1 VSAPATPADAPAA
14 PAHRRSGAT
23 SPWQVFRTAAELGW
37 RIESNW
43 ADPFIFMIYS
53 IAKPLA
59 HAAILVVMYA
69 IVSRGDFRSPLFT
82 YIFVGNAF
90 YIYVS
95 SLIVGV
101 SWAVIEDRER
111 YRTLKYIYVAPLQ
124 YPVYLMGRGMARFL
138 TGTLS
143 VVLTLGMGMLVLK
156 LPLDPGVV
164 DWPLFAAAMALGLVV
179 LAMMGLIVAGVSLLV
194 AHHLEQ
200 MGEALAGALYIFSGA
215 VFPIDV
221 LPGWLQPAAFA
232 MPITWWLELVRRSLT
247 GPLTTGVSP
256 AMAGFSNGAV
266 LGILAGLTVVTTAGA
281 LVIFSI
287 TDRGARERG
296 LLDKVTNY

>member
-1 VSAPATPADAPAA
+1 MSAPPPPASAAAPAA
-14 PAHRRSGAT
+14 HRPTGAT
-23 SPWQVFRTAAELGW
+23 SPWTVFRTAAELGW

-69 IVSRGDFRSPLFT
+69 IVSRGDFQSPLFT

-111 YRTLKYIYVAPLQ
+111 YRTLKYIYVAPVQ
-124 YPVYLMGRGMARFL
+124 YPVYLMGRGMARFI

-156 LPLDPGVV
+156 LPLDLAAV
-164 DWPLFAAAMALGLVV
+164 DWPLFAAAMALGLAV
-179 LAMMGLIVAGVSLLV
+179 LAMIGLIVAGISLLV

-200 MGEALAGALYIFSGA
+200 MGEAVAGALYLFSGA

-221 LPGWLQPAAFA
+221 LPGWLQPVAYA
-232 MPITWWLELVRRSLT
+232 MPITWWLELVRRSLA
-247 GPLTTGVSP
+247 GSLTTGVSP
-256 AMAGFSNGAV
+256 ALAAISNGAV
-266 LGILAGLTVVTTAGA
+266 LGILAGLTVATTAAA
-281 LVIFSI
+281 LVIFGI

>member
-1 VSAPATPADAPAA
+1 MSAASGEPAGTPVQSL
-14 PAHRRSGAT
+14 RRTGGT
-23 SPWQVFRTAAELGW
+23 SPWKVFRTAAELGW

-69 IVSRGDFRSPLFT
+69 IVSRGNFQSPLFT
-82 YIFVGNAF
+82 YIYVGNAF

-101 SWAVIEDRER
+101 SWAVTEDRER
-111 YRTLKYIYVAPLQ
+111 YRTLKYIYVAPVQ
-124 YPVYLMGRGMARFL
+124 FPIYLMGRGMARFL

-143 VVLTLGMGMLVLK
+143 VFLTLVMGVIVLK
-156 LPLDPGVV
+156 LPLDLAAV
-164 DWPLFAAAMALGLVV
+164 DWRLFAASMALGLIV
-179 LAMMGLIVAGVSLLV
+179 LSMMGLIMAGVSLLV

-200 MGEALAGALYIFSGA
+200 MGEAVAGALYLFSGA

-221 LPGWLQPAAFA
+221 LPGWLQPVGFA
-232 MPITWWLELVRRSLT
+232 IPITWWLELVRRSLIGT
-247 GPLTTGVSP
+247 LTTGVSP
-256 AMAGFSNGAV
+256 ALAGFSNGTV
-266 LGILAGLTVVTTAGA
+266 LGILAGLTVVYTALA
-281 LVIFSI
+281 LYIFSI